1 MALETIGKVNKHG
14 QVTIPADLR
23 KAAHI
28 EVGDYVEFRIVDG
41 MIQMLVKDLID
52 KDQAYFWTKEWQEG
66 ELEADEDI
74 KAGRVKAFDSV
85 DELIEELN
93 T

>member
-1 MALETIGKVNKHG
+1 MALETAGKVNKHG

-28 EVGDYVEFRIVDG
+28 EIGDYVEFRMGDG
-41 MIQMLVKDLID
+41 KIQLFVKKLID

-85 DELIEELN
+85 DELVEELN

>member
-1 MALETIGKVNKHG
+1 MALETVGKVNKHG

-23 KAAHI
+23 RAAHI
-28 EVGDYVEFRIVDG
+28 EIGDYVEFRMVDDK
-41 MIQMLVKDLID
+41 IQMFVKKLID

>member
-1 MALETIGKVNKHG
+1 MALETVGKVNKHG

-23 KAAHI
+23 RAANI
-28 EVGDYVEFRIVDG
+28 EIGDYVEFRIVDG
-41 MIQMLVKDLID
+41 MIQMLVKNLID

-66 ELEADEDI
+66 ELEADADI

-93 T
+93 S